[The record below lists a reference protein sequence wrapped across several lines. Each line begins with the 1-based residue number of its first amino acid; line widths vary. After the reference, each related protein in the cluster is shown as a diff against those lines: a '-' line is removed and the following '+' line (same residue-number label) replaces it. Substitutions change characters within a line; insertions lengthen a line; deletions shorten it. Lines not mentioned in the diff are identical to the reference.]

1 MLNCCYRPAV
11 FEELELQGSG
21 RVCVARAEMYCKI
34 VMLERAMESLV
45 VQGAQKNR
53 PNYVQVK

>member
-1 MLNCCYRPAV
+1 MNSV
-11 FEELELQGSG
+11 FVLQCLKNWSCRCLEE
-21 RVCVARAEMYCKI
+21 CVACAEMYCKI
-34 VMLERAMESLV
+34 VMFERAMESLV

>member
-1 MLNCCYRPAV
+1 M